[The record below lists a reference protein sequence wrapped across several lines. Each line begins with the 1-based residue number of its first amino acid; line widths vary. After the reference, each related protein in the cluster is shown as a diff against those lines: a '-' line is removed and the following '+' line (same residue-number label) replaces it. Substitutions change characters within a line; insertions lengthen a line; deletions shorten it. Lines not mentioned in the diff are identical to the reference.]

1 MSGEKSKVKFNIK
14 NVHYAVIEEGG
25 SFGTPVAM
33 PGAVSLSLEQQ
44 GEITPFY
51 ADGIVFYQ
59 SASNGG
65 YSGDLEV
72 ALVPDEFRKDVLQ
85 EEEDTNKVL
94 FENANKNGKS
104 FALGFQIDGDKEP
117 TLFWFFKCTA
127 TRPNVESETTEDT
140 KEPGTDTITISCA
153 PDENGDVRAKTQA
166 GVAENIRTEW
176 FDEVYTKN
184 KVQA

>member
-1 MSGEKSKVKFNIK
+1 MPGEKNKVKFNIK

-65 YSGDLEV
+65 YNGDLEV

-117 TLFWFFKCTA
+117 TLFWFFNCTA

-140 KEPGTDTITISCA
+140 KEPGTDTLTISCA

-184 KVQA
+184 KAQA